1 MTYYSIDINGFSL
14 TPGVRDTK
22 ELFSLRKKYMKI
34 TDFIWLVR
42 GVEIDPLYIDCT
54 YQLRTAVLIFLN

>member
-1 MTYYSIDINGFSL
+1 MTYYSIDIKGYSL
-14 TPGVRDTK
+14 TPGVKDTK
-22 ELFSLRKKYMKI
+22 ELFMLRKKYLGI

-42 GVEIDPLYIDCT
+42 GVEIDPYYIDCT